1 MGIITSMFAGQSAKI
16 SDRHTTDE
24 ALEAAKGGSGA
35 KGNRGSCVKQKVQ
48 KWTPKY
54 EP

>member
-35 KGNRGSCVKQKVQ
+35 KGNRGLREAEGAEVDPKV
-48 KWTPKY
+48 
-54 EP
+54 